1 MNLERFTSEREPLW
15 RELDGLTTAAKG
27 SAQRLGPEKLLR
39 LGHLYRAAAADLA
52 FARRR
57 WPSDPVVG
65 RLDQLVNR
73 ARVIVYG
80 TPVKR
85 GGILSFFAHDY
96 WRRLVERPVMLGLA
110 AILLFVPLTLTAFW
124 ASADPGAAASFVPAG
139 YESVTEPKDPGQ
151 DLGMTSGEE
160 AAFSS
165 QIFTNNIKVTF
176 LAFAGGVLVG
186 LGTVWILG
194 FNGVFI
200 GALTGL
206 AFQAGNGVPFTELV
220 IAHGVL
226 ELSCIVVCGAA
237 GLRFGW
243 AMVAPGHRP
252 RIDATMEEA
261 RSGVEIVLGTMP
273 WLVLAG
279 LVEGFVTPAG
289 LGLLVNSIVGVSLG
303 ALFWMFAL
311 RLGRAENTE
320 RSANTEEPAQS
331 RALAF
336 ARR

>member
-1 MNLERFTSEREPLW
+1 MNLERFTTEREPLW
-15 RELDGLTTAAKG
+15 RELDGLVTASRG
-27 SAQRLGPEKLLR
+27 NAQRLGPDRLLR
-39 LGHLYRAAAADLA
+39 LGQLYRAAAADLA

-57 WPSDPVVG
+57 WPSDPVVPK
-65 RLDQLVNR
+65 LDRLVNR

-80 TPVKR
+80 APAKR
-85 GGILSFFAHDY
+85 GSVRSFFARDY
-96 WRRLVERPVMLGLA
+96 WVRLMERPVMLVVA
-110 AILLFVPLTLTAFW
+110 AALLFGPMVLTAVW
-124 ASADPGAAASFVPAG
+124 ASSDPAAASNLVPSG
-139 YESVTEPKDPGQ
+139 FEEVTEPKPEGQ
-151 DLGMTSGEE
+151 DLGFSPGEE

-165 QIFTNNIKVTF
+165 KIFTNNIQVTF
-176 LAFAGGVLVG
+176 LAFAGGALAG
-186 LGTVWILG
+186 LGTAWILG

-200 GALTGL
+200 GALSGL

-252 RIDATMEEA
+252 RIEATMDEA
-261 RSGVEIVLGTMP
+261 RRGVEIVLGTMP
-273 WLVLAG
+273 WLVVAG

-289 LGLLVNSIVGVSLG
+289 LGLAINAIVGIALG
-303 ALFWMFAL
+303 ILFWGLAF
-311 RLGRAENTE
+311 RLGRVENE
-320 RSANTEEPAQS
+320 RSTEDLAPAQS

-336 ARR
+336 ARK